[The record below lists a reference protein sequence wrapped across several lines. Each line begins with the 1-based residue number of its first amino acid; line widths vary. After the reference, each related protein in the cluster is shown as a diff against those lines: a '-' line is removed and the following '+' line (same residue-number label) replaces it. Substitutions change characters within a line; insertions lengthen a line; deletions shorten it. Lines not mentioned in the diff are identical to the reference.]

1 MEYNLKN
8 ILHWR
13 PPLPFYYGWFV
24 LALSSCAT
32 FAATG
37 SSQVVIGGVQDFIF
51 EDMGWTR
58 TTIAFAATLGT
69 WASGLLSP
77 IVGRLAD
84 KYGPRWLMPVGLVIA
99 GVAFFFLAGAHS
111 VFQFYIAY
119 VIGRAISNP
128 ILIGIVPRTIAVNFF
143 RQKRN
148 IVVAISSTIRPVTG
162 AINIMLFSVIASSS
176 GWRTAFQY
184 LGILSLFLVIPLL
197 WLLRRR
203 PEDIGLLPDGL
214 RQPAPTNIDN
224 AATNEPNQG
233 GTPYEPEFSWTVR
246 EAFRTKALW
255 CILFTAC
262 IGTVASSSVGF
273 SLKPYLLE
281 VSISQTQSAA
291 ILSLGTVLALG
302 NVAWGLLADH
312 ITPRKCLMLALVIAS
327 GMDVFLLYVDTL
339 PTAYAFAIVW
349 GISSGSIGSLEH
361 MMLAQY
367 YGRNSYG
374 SILGSFGPL
383 QTLALGLGPGL
394 GALIRDL
401 TGSYHMLFIVM
412 AFLYISAIGLIFLA
426 KEPTLPNRASELT
439 S

>member
-1 MEYNLKN
+1 M
-8 ILHWR
+8 
-13 PPLPFYYGWFV
+13 

-51 EDMGWTR
+51 KDMGWTR
-58 TTIAFAATLGT
+58 STIAFAATLGT
-69 WASGLLSP
+69 WASGLLGP

-84 KYGPRWLMPVGLVIA
+84 KYGPRWLMPAGLVVA
-99 GVAFFFLAGAHS
+99 GLAFFFLSGAHS

-162 AINIMLFSVIASSS
+162 AINIMLFSFIASST

-184 LGILSLFLVIPLL
+184 LGILSLLLVIPLL

-214 RQPAPTNIDN
+214 KAPIQTNVAN
-224 AATNEPNQG
+224 AVTNETNH
-233 GTPYEPEFSWTVR
+233 YEPEFSWTVR
-246 EAFRTKALW
+246 EAFRTKAIW

-262 IGTVASSSVGF
+262 IGTIASSSVGF
-273 SLKPYLLE
+273 SLKPCLLE
-281 VSISQTQSAA
+281 VSISQTQAAA
-291 ILSLGTVLALG
+291 ILSLGTVLALA

-312 ITPRKCLMLALVIAS
+312 ITPRRCLMVALIIAS
-327 GMDVFLLYVDTL
+327 AMDIFLVYVDTL
-339 PTAYAFAIVW
+339 PTAYAFAVVW

-401 TGSYHMLFIVM
+401 TGSYNLLFISM

-426 KEPTLPNRASELT
+426 REPTLPNRVSELP

>member
-1 MEYNLKN
+1 M
-8 ILHWR
+8 
-13 PPLPFYYGWFV
+13 

-58 TTIAFAATLGT
+58 STIAFAATLGT
-69 WASGLLSP
+69 WASGLLGP

-84 KYGPRWLMPVGLVIA
+84 KYGPRWLMPAGLVVA
-99 GVAFFFLAGAHS
+99 GLAFFFLSGAHS

-162 AINIMLFSVIASSS
+162 AINIMLFSFIASST

-184 LGILSLFLVIPLL
+184 LGILSLLLVIPLL

-214 RQPAPTNIDN
+214 KAPIQTNVAN
-224 AATNEPNQG
+224 AVTNETNH
-233 GTPYEPEFSWTVR
+233 YEPEFSWTVR
-246 EAFRTKALW
+246 EAFRTKAIW

-262 IGTVASSSVGF
+262 IGTIASSSVGF

-281 VSISQTQSAA
+281 VSISQTQAAA
-291 ILSLGTVLALG
+291 ILSLGTVLALA

-312 ITPRKCLMLALVIAS
+312 ITPRRCLMVALIIAS
-327 GMDVFLLYVDTL
+327 ARDIFLVYVDTL
-339 PTAYAFAIVW
+339 PTAYAFAVVW

-401 TGSYHMLFIVM
+401 TGSYNLLFISM

-426 KEPTLPNRASELT
+426 REPTLPNRVSELP

>member
-1 MEYNLKN
+1 M
-8 ILHWR
+8 
-13 PPLPFYYGWFV
+13 

-58 TTIAFAATLGT
+58 STIAFAATLGT
-69 WASGLLSP
+69 WASGLLGP

-84 KYGPRWLMPVGLVIA
+84 KYGPRWLMPAGLVVA
-99 GVAFFFLAGAHS
+99 GLAFFFLSGAHS

-162 AINIMLFSVIASSS
+162 AINIMLFSFIASST

-184 LGILSLFLVIPLL
+184 LGILSLLLVIPLL

-214 RQPAPTNIDN
+214 KAPIQTNVAN
-224 AATNEPNQG
+224 AVTNETNH
-233 GTPYEPEFSWTVR
+233 YEPEFSWTVR
-246 EAFRTKALW
+246 EAFRTKAIW

-262 IGTVASSSVGF
+262 IGTIASSSVGF

-281 VSISQTQSAA
+281 VSISQTQAAA
-291 ILSLGTVLALG
+291 ILSLGTVLALA
-302 NVAWGLLADH
+302 NVAWGLLADQ
-312 ITPRKCLMLALVIAS
+312 ITPRRCLMVALIIAS
-327 GMDVFLLYVDTL
+327 AMDIFLVYVDTL
-339 PTAYAFAIVW
+339 PTAYAFAVVW

-401 TGSYHMLFIVM
+401 TGSYNLLFISM

-426 KEPTLPNRASELT
+426 REPTLPNRVSELP

>member
-1 MEYNLKN
+1 ML
-8 ILHWR
+8 
-13 PPLPFYYGWFV
+13 V
-24 LALSSCAT
+24 LSSCAT

-58 TTIAFAATLGT
+58 STIAFAATLGT
-69 WASGLLSP
+69 WASGLLGP

-84 KYGPRWLMPVGLVIA
+84 KYGPRWLMPAGLVVA
-99 GVAFFFLAGAHS
+99 GLAFFFLSGAHS

-162 AINIMLFSVIASSS
+162 AINIMLFSFIASNT

-184 LGILSLFLVIPLL
+184 LGILSLLLVIPLL

-214 RQPAPTNIDN
+214 KAPIQTNVAN
-224 AATNEPNQG
+224 AVTNETNH
-233 GTPYEPEFSWTVR
+233 YEPEFSWTVR
-246 EAFRTKALW
+246 EAFRTKAIW

-262 IGTVASSSVGF
+262 IGTIASSSVGF

-291 ILSLGTVLALG
+291 VLSLGTVLALA
-302 NVAWGLLADH
+302 NVAWGLLADR
-312 ITPRKCLMLALVIAS
+312 ITPRRCLMLALVIAS
-327 GMDVFLLYVDTL
+327 AMDIFLVYVDTL

-394 GALIRDL
+394 GALIRDF
-401 TGSYHMLFIVM
+401 TGSYHMLFIGM

-426 KEPTLPNRASELT
+426 REPTLPNRTSELT

>member
-1 MEYNLKN
+1 MGKTLKN
-8 ILHWR
+8 LLNWR

-58 TTIAFAATLGT
+58 STIALAATLGT

-77 IVGRLAD
+77 IVGKLAD
-84 KYGPRWLMPVGLVIA
+84 KYGPRWLMPMGLIIA
-99 GVAFFFLAGAHS
+99 GLAFFFLSGADS
-111 VFQFYIAY
+111 VLQFYVAY

-128 ILIGIVPRTIAVNFF
+128 VLIGIVPRTIAVNFF
-143 RQKRN
+143 RRKRN

-162 AINIMLFSVIASSS
+162 AINIMLFSLVASRS
-176 GWRTAFQY
+176 GWRIGFQY
-184 LGILSLFLVIPLL
+184 LGVLSLLLVIPLL
-197 WLLRRR
+197 WLLRRS

-214 RQPAPTNIDN
+214 EPLVPVDSSGTEVTN
-224 AATNEPNQG
+224 PNQVQNIG
-233 GTPYEPEFSWTVR
+233 YLPEFSWTVR
-246 EAFRTKALW
+246 EAFRTRTLW
-255 CILFTAC
+255 CIAFTAC
-262 IGTVASSSVGF
+262 IGTIASSSVGF

-281 VSISQTQSAA
+281 VSISQTQAA
-291 ILSLGTVLALG
+291 AVLSLGTVLALG
-302 NVAWGLLADH
+302 NVGWGMLADH
-312 ITPRKCLMLALVIAS
+312 ITPRRCLILALIIAAS
-327 GMDVFLLYVDTL
+327 MDIFLVYVNTL
-339 PTAYAFAIVW
+339 PTAYAFAVIW
-349 GISSGSIGSLEH
+349 GVSSGSIGSLEH

-401 TGSYHMLFIVM
+401 SGSYNILFISM
-412 AFLYISAIGLIFLA
+412 ALLYVSAIGLIFFA
-426 KEPTLPNRASELT
+426 KEPQLPDRAT
-439 S
+439 